1 MGLIPQD
8 KIELVKDA
16 NDIVDVVSGYVSLK
30 KTGSSFKACCPFHTE
45 KTPSFV
51 VSPAKQIWRCFGCGV
66 GGNVFGF
73 VEKAEHMSFAE
84 AVKFLAERKG
94 ISIEYTDSG
103 RPELRDQL
111 LKLNE
116 LAAKYYKYVLES
128 DTGRAARYYLSQRGI
143 NAESLSRWSLGFAQD
158 SWDAFLKYAKSKGYA
173 EQLLETAG
181 LIIKNDQRGT
191 YYDRFRN
198 RIIFPVQDRNGKYCA
213 FGARVTDK
221 SLPKYLNSP
230 ETPVYVKSRILY
242 GWPQAKAAISESNNV
257 VIVEGYMDVVMP
269 HQYGVSN
276 VVASMGTSLTKEQAQ
291 QIKRYAENVK
301 LCYDLDKAG
310 INASIRGIDVLIE
323 EGLNVSVVVM
333 PEGCKDP
340 DELLVKKGKDA
351 FLAAVN
357 KAQDIVE
364 FWLDAEKASAGTELS
379 GKVAVVAKMKP
390 VINKVG
396 NELRRKGYIEAI
408 ARKLA
413 LEERVVEKEL
423 SKEERSYSAAA
434 VKGPAKQQVKAR
446 SCPPAEKELLTLIL
460 NNAEAAGRVC
470 SELLDSDFTDSV
482 NAGIFTEIKK
492 SLAEKGLIDHS
503 SIAAALDGEAAE
515 IFTSLSLDERE
526 LAGQVKAEKDLVRHI
541 MNNRILNRLKE
552 LEPEVKKVGRG
563 EYDKN
568 LVNEYYQLLRRL
580 KGMKK

>member
-30 KTGSSFKACCPFHTE
+30 KTGASFKACCPFHTE

-51 VSPAKQIWRCFGCGV
+51 VSPAKQIWRCFGCGI

-84 AVKFLAERKG
+84 AVRFLAERRG

-103 RPELRDQL
+103 KPELRDQL

-128 DTGRAARYYLSQRGI
+128 ETGRAARYYLSQRGI
-143 NAESLSRWSLGFAQD
+143 NAESLARWNLGFAQD
-158 SWDAFLKYAKSKGYA
+158 SWDAFLKYAKTKGYT
-173 EQLLETAG
+173 EQLIESAG
-181 LIIKNDQRGT
+181 LIIKNEQRGS

-198 RIIFPVQDRNGKYCA
+198 RIVFPVQDRNGKYCA

-230 ETPVYVKSRILY
+230 ETQVYVKSRILY
-242 GWPQAKAAISESNNV
+242 GWPQAKAAVSESNTV
-257 VIVEGYMDVVMP
+257 IIVEGYMDVVMP

-276 VVASMGTSLTKEQAQ
+276 VVASMGTSLTKEQSQ

-333 PEGCKDP
+333 PQGCKDP

-351 FLAAVN
+351 FLEAVN
-357 KAQDIVE
+357 NAKDIVE
-364 FWLDAEKASAGTELS
+364 FWLEAEKTSAGTELS
-379 GKVAVVAKMKP
+379 GKIAVVAKMKP
-390 VINKVG
+390 VINKVA
-396 NELRRKGYIEAI
+396 NELRRKGYIETI
-408 ARKLA
+408 SRKLG
-413 LEERVVEKEL
+413 LEERVVEKEF

-434 VKGPAKQQVKAR
+434 VKGQANPAAR
-446 SCPPAEKELLTLIL
+446 ERVCPPAEKELLTLIL
-460 NNAEAAGRVC
+460 NSAEAAGRVC
-470 SELLDSDFTDSV
+470 AELLDSDFTDNI
-482 NAGIFTEIKK
+482 NAVIFSEIKRNI
-492 SLAEKGLIDHS
+492 AERGVLDHS
-503 SIAAALDGEAAE
+503 GIAAALAGEAAE
-515 IFTSLSLDERE
+515 AFTALSLDERE
-526 LAGQVKAEKDLVRHI
+526 FAGQEKAEKDLVRHI
-541 MNNRILNRLKE
+541 MNNRIINRLKE
-552 LEPEVKKVGRG
+552 LEPEVKKVGRS